1 MRNQQPSFYAVL
13 LDITILG
20 VALVISGILFFQYKD
35 TVSVTADTREER
47 YFRPVDP
54 KEDLIYGNPEAD
66 LFIVEYGD
74 FECPY
79 CKDFHP
85 NIKEIIKS
93 DWGLSGKV
101 AWVWRNGFHINLV
114 SVEKARVL
122 ECIRLHGSEQSR
134 VLAWNFIEESLMG
147 GVLEREYPY
156 DRYKE
161 IIERLG
167 LSFERIEQCR
177 KNNETIQRITV
188 AARDVKELN
197 ITETPYLQFI
207 SGNNELLY
215 ESVGLLTTAQIESFV
230 ASIFQNTRDT

>member
-1 MRNQQPSFYAVL
+1 MQNRSSSFYAVL

-20 VALVISGILFFQYKD
+20 TAIAISGVLFFQYHN

-54 KEDLIYGNPEAD
+54 TEDLIYGNPEAE

-74 FECPY
+74 LECPY

-85 NIKEIIKS
+85 NAKELIKS
-93 DWGLSGKV
+93 NWGISGKV

-122 ECIRLHGSEQSR
+122 ECVRLHGGEKSR
-134 VLAWNFIEESLMG
+134 TRAWGFIEESLLG

-161 IIERLG
+161 IIEQLG

-177 KNNETIQRITV
+177 KDNETARKIAI

-197 ITETPYLQFI
+197 ITETPYLQFV
-207 SGNNELLY
+207 SGSGELLY
-215 ESVGLLTTAQIESFV
+215 ESVGLLTTSQIESFV
-230 ASIFQNTRDT
+230 ASIFRNLRNE